1 LDFLKSRLNF
11 QQWLLLFEKELVVAV
26 SRWFAFSPIF
36 RDEANRLFILGRLL
50 GLYDDVWH
58 QAVQLLARHVNVHI

>member
-1 LDFLKSRLNF
+1 
-11 QQWLLLFEKELVVAV
+11 VAV
-26 SRWFAFSPIF
+26 SRVFAISPIF

-58 QAVQLLARHVNVHI
+58 QAFIILARHVDVHI

>member
-1 LDFLKSRLNF
+1 LRYFF
-11 QQWLLLFEKELVVAV
+11 QLWLLLFEKELVVAGT
-26 SRWFAFSPIF
+26 RWFAFSPIF

-58 QAVQLLARHVNVHI
+58 QAVPLLARHVDVHI